1 MRKVG
6 SIAATVAITLMAWGF
21 GAPAMADTTA
31 DITELE
37 HKCAAATT
45 LDEAMQCFTS
55 SEDITI
61 YDLSTPSEFVGQKA
75 VRADFAGAF
84 ANFKNPKVDFVS
96 LHVVPGGKLAVA
108 YSVQHMTATD
118 SAGKPLDF
126 TFRVTDVWHK
136 EKDGWKI
143 VHAHISF
150 PTDMATGK
158 AAMQSK

>member
-1 MRKVG
+1 MRKAG
-6 SIAATVAITLMAWGF
+6 SIVATVAITLMAWGF
-21 GAPAMADTTA
+21 ASQALADTTA

-45 LDEAMQCFTS
+45 VDEAMQCFTP

-75 VRADFAGAF
+75 VRADFEGAF

-96 LHVVPGGKLAVA
+96 LHVVPSAKLAVA
-108 YSVQHMTATD
+108 YSIQHMTATD

-126 TFRVTDVWHK
+126 TFRVTDVWRK
-136 EKDGWKI
+136 EKGGWKI

>member
-6 SIAATVAITLMAWGF
+6 SIVVTVAITLMASGF
-21 GAPAMADTTA
+21 GAVALADTTA

-45 LDEAMQCFTS
+45 VDEAMQCFTP

-75 VRADFAGAF
+75 VRADFEGAF
-84 ANFKNPKVDFVS
+84 ANFKNAKVDFVS
-96 LHVVPGGKLAVA
+96 LHVIPSAKLAVA
-108 YSVQHMTATD
+108 YSIQHMTATD
-118 SAGKPLDF
+118 NAGKPLDF
-126 TFRVTDVWHK
+126 TFRVTDVWRK
-136 EKDGWKI
+136 EKGGWKI